1 MIAGFHMLIC
11 FVNDYFKPEWQI
23 KVCDI
28 TREVVECLL
37 EEKLWHSCLM
47 KKSYTSFCLTN
58 QLKKSKIKKF
68 GNLIDITLI

>member
-11 FVNDYFKPEWQI
+11 FVNDYFKPESQI

-37 EEKLWHSCLM
+37 EEKN
-47 KKSYTSFCLTN
+47 YGTAV
-58 QLKKSKIKKF
+58 
-68 GNLIDITLI
+68 